1 MKLSFSS
8 IRKHLFPLILS
19 VLLVIVALTNYNN
32 QISFEEFTH
41 SIFLDEVTSNTINLH
56 YSLKDPSTYGIR
68 NYDISLG
75 SFSEEART
83 QQKEAL
89 RTTLEK
95 LSSYSYLTLST
106 EEKLT
111 YEVLEDYLN
120 TQLMF
125 CNYELYQEPLSAS
138 GGLHVELPLLFA
150 EYQFHSEQDVK
161 DYLSLIALTDEYFKE
176 LIDFEKE
183 KAVSG
188 LFMSD
193 TQCKS
198 VLESS
203 YSFLKN
209 HENHYLITTFATRL
223 DELSLND
230 KKKTSYIEENARIL
244 ESNVFPAYEMLITEL
259 SHLLGS
265 GENELGLCHFDNGR
279 EYYELLVY
287 AETGSADS
295 VDDIFLRIDQKRKDD
310 LLICAKLQENEPD
323 IIERC
328 ASFEWNMTD
337 PQTMVTCLQEELLA
351 DFPSPPDTSYQ
362 INYVDSAL
370 EEYLAPAFYIV
381 APLDSYLENTI
392 YINNAYVNNDLYG
405 FTTLAHESYPGH
417 LYQTVMSYEYELPP
431 IRSILNY
438 GGYTEGWATYIE
450 MMSYD
455 YANLDENV
463 ASMLAHNQA
472 ASLSLYASS
481 DIGLHYY
488 GWNKEDMYAFWK
500 TYGIHNKDSIDK
512 ITQLIL
518 SEPGNYLKYYVGY
531 LEFLDLQDT
540 IRTSQGD
547 KFSLSEFHRTILDI
561 GPAPFSLLE
570 KYFWVYY
577 SPQT

>member
-19 VLLVIVALTNYNN
+19 VLLIIVALTNYNN

-56 YSLKDPSTYGIR
+56 YSLKDPSAYGIR

-75 SFSEEART
+75 SFSKEART

-161 DYLSLIALTDEYFKE
+161 DYLSLIALTDEYFTE
-176 LIDFEKE
+176 LIAFEKE
-183 KAVSG
+183 KAASG

-209 HENHYLITTFATRL
+209 RENHYLITTFATRL

-230 KKKTSYIEENARIL
+230 KKKASYIEENARIL
-244 ESNVFPAYEMLITEL
+244 ESEVFPAYEMLITEL

-295 VDDIFLRIDQKRKDD
+295 VDDIFLRIDQKRMDD

-323 IIERC
+323 IIEQC

-392 YINNAYVNNDLYG
+392 YINNAYVSNDLYG

-438 GGYTEGWATYIE
+438 SGYTEGWATYIE

-455 YANLDENV
+455 YANLDEDV

-472 ASLSLYASS
+472 ATLSLYASS